1 MILFSFGYSISYKI
15 VDRGVLEMLGP
26 YGFSKMINEFSKN
39 SAKLQTGHLYHYTL
53 SYLSGI
59 TFLLGFFNCYSYVT
73 NVLNVKF
80 EFVKLLIL
88 FIITVN
94 VV

>member
-39 SAKLQTGHLYHYTL
+39 SVKLQTR
-53 SYLSGI
+53 
-59 TFLLGFFNCYSYVT
+59 
-73 NVLNVKF
+73 
-80 EFVKLLIL
+80 L
-88 FIITVN
+88 FY
-94 VV
+94 